1 MKKITFIL
9 SFVIFFINHNQLF
22 ALPAPPTPG
31 PITGSAS
38 VCSSTT
44 NTYSITAV
52 AGATS
57 YTWTLP
63 NGWTGTSTTTSINA
77 TSGANSGNITVTAN
91 NASGSSSPSTL
102 AVTVKTIPATPGSI
116 SGSTSVCATTAYTYS
131 ITAVAGAT
139 SYIWTLPTA
148 QGWTGASTT
157 NSINATSGTA
167 GGSITV
173 KATNSCGTSAAAT
186 IAVTIS
192 TTLAQPGSISGNAS
206 VCQNTSQ
213 TYSVTAVSG
222 ASSYTWTLPSGW
234 TGTSTTNSITS
245 TAGATSDT
253 VSVTAHSACATS
265 LPQVLVVTVNP
276 IPAQPALI
284 LGNSTV
290 CPTSSQTYSV
300 TAVSGASPNGYSWT
314 MPSGWIGASSL
325 NYIVATAGSSGNIT
339 VAASNACGLG
349 PTQTIAIT
357 VSALPAQPGAITGNA
372 SFCPYSTNSYSVS
385 PVSGATSYT
394 WTLPSGWTGSSSTNS
409 ITPTAGATGGTISVT
424 ADDACGHGVA
434 RTITVTPLTAPAQP
448 GAITGNV
455 TMCAGT
461 TQNYSIS
468 SVSGAVSYTWS
479 FPSGWSGSSTTT
491 SVSATAGTTGNV
503 SVTANNAQ
511 CPSIARTLAVTVNT
525 IPIAPTSMNGPDS
538 LCSGANLTYFAN
550 PVSNATTYHWTLPT
564 GSTGTSTTNNINV
577 TFGSV
582 SGNIQVTA
590 SNTCGTGPAFSYPIT
605 VTPVPAQPV
614 SISGNVTLCANTNQT
629 YTIAP
634 VSGAASYTWTLPTG
648 WTGTSTS
655 DTIHA
660 TAGTLGG
667 TIFVKG
673 SNGACIGQVQVLN
686 VSITPVPNQPGSIT
700 GSISV
705 CDGSTHTYSIS
716 PVTNANSYIWTT
728 PAGWTGTSTTN
739 SIIVVEHTTS
749 GRITVVP
756 VGTCGTGTPQ
766 TDSITVN
773 PLPSTP
779 VITGNG
785 YVLTSSATSGNQ
797 WYLNGSAITGATSQ
811 FDTISIA
818 GAYTVIVTDIHG
830 CTSATSAIHDN
841 TGIAEY
847 LQNNLFT
854 LFPNPSHDI
863 INITVNTDK
872 TVEKVYITD
881 VLGKTIRTVHAK
893 ALQQNADYSIDVKEM
908 NKGIY
913 FLSLQIEGQ
922 VITKKIIID

>member
-1 MKKITFIL
+1 MKKTTFI
-9 SFVIFFINHNQLF
+9 IFFLF
-22 ALPAPPTPG
+22 TIYYNPLAAQSQRVPL
-31 PITGSAS
+31 
-38 VCSSTT
+38 
-44 NTYSITAV
+44 
-52 AGATS
+52 
-57 YTWTLP
+57 
-63 NGWTGTSTTTSINA
+63 
-77 TSGANSGNITVTAN
+77 TV
-91 NASGSSSPSTL
+91 
-102 AVTVKTIPATPGSI
+102 I
-116 SGSTSVCATTAYTYS
+116 
-131 ITAVAGAT
+131 
-139 SYIWTLPTA
+139 
-148 QGWTGASTT
+148 
-157 NSINATSGTA
+157 
-167 GGSITV
+167 
-173 KATNSCGTSAAAT
+173 
-186 IAVTIS
+186 
-192 TTLAQPGSISGNAS
+192 
-206 VCQNTSQ
+206 
-213 TYSVTAVSG
+213 
-222 ASSYTWTLPSGW
+222 
-234 TGTSTTNSITS
+234 
-245 TAGATSDT
+245 
-253 VSVTAHSACATS
+253 
-265 LPQVLVVTVNP
+265 
-276 IPAQPALI
+276 
-284 LGNSTV
+284 GNSTV
-290 CPTSSQTYSV
+290 CVGSSQTYSV
-300 TAVSGASPNGYSWT
+300 TAVSGANPNGYVWT
-314 MPSGWIGASSL
+314 MPSGWTGASSL
-325 NYIVATAGSSGNIT
+325 NYIVATAGSSGIIT
-339 VAASNACGLG
+339 VTASTGVTG
-349 PTQTIAIT
+349 SITIT
-357 VSALPAQPGAITGNA
+357 VITAPAQPGTISGSA
-372 SFCPYSTNSYSVS
+372 SFCPNSSNTYSVS
-385 PVSGATSYT
+385 PVTNATSYT

-409 ITPTAGATGGTISVT
+409 ITAAAGTIGGTISVT
-424 ADDACGHGVA
+424 ADNACGSSVA

-448 GAITGNV
+448 GTITGNV

-468 SVSGAVSYTWS
+468 SVSGAASYTWS

-491 SVSATAGTTGNV
+491 AVSATAGTTGNV

-511 CPSIARTLAVTVNT
+511 CPSIPRTLAVTVTT
-525 IPIAPTSMNGPDS
+525 IPIASTSMNGPDS
-538 LCSGANLTYFAN
+538 LCAGASLSYFAN
-550 PVSNATTYHWTLPT
+550 PVSNATSYNWTLPA
-564 GSTGTSTTNNINV
+564 GSTGTSTTDNINV

-605 VTPVPAQPV
+605 VKPLPAQPV
-614 SISGNVTLCANTNQT
+614 SILGNITLCANTNQT
-629 YTIAP
+629 YTIVP
-634 VSGAASYTWTLPTG
+634 VSGAASYTWTLPSG

-655 DTIHA
+655 DTIHV

-673 SNGACIGQVQVLN
+673 INGACIGQVQVLN
-686 VSITPVPNQPGSIT
+686 LSITPVPNQPGAIT

-739 SIIVVEHTTS
+739 SITVVEHTTS
-749 GRITVVP
+749 GRITVAP
-756 VGTCGTGTPQ
+756 IGTCGTGTPQ

-811 FDTISIA
+811 FDTISMP

-881 VLGKTIRTVHAK
+881 VLGKTIRTVNAK
-893 ALQQNADYSIDVKEM
+893 ALHQNADYSIDVKEM